1 MFAATSAARG
11 VTLPVRPL
19 AKKVRAM
26 PRSLSRPASAPTIRA
41 REARATICAR
51 AEDDVSRDASF
62 E

>member
-19 AKKVRAM
+19 ARKVRTM
-26 PRSLSRPASAPTIRA
+26 PR
-41 REARATICAR
+41 ARATPDDVDAR
-51 AEDDVSRDASF
+51 ANVERRTN